1 MLDKVVSI
9 HKNNSHPLPFIDEQT
24 KAQIK
29 IQTDFTFPTRV
40 PRTGRPTGLQVG
52 TPACPTGPATGVGE
66 EQCEAERNSLP
77 RPLLSDRPPS
87 PITLAFRTLTRR
99 AYQVP
104 GSFMVAIINKDP
116 LV

>member
-9 HKNNSHPLPFIDEQT
+9 HKNNSYPLPCIDEQT

-29 IQTDFTFPTRV
+29 LHTDFTFQGSQEQEDQLVSR
-40 PRTGRPTGLQVG
+40 LE
-52 TPACPTGPATGVGE
+52 PACPTSPATGASE
-66 EQCEAERNSLP
+66 EQCKAERNSLHH
-77 RPLLSDRPPS
+77 PLLSDRPPP
-87 PITLAFRTLTRR
+87 PITPAFRTLTRR